1 MWLLCFIVRSGLAFA
16 ICALLITVRG
26 ESSSGPCPNACSGP
40 PDRWGVYNTLEH
52 LVNCGQPI
60 FMDFALHNSLGDSS
74 TSIKIR
80 ACVVEVNSPSSDTP
94 PDASGQTPSNNDHY
108 HSNQSKPL
116 CSSASETKKELGLT
130 VLESKSNLTP
140 QLIIILKVAQ
150 TYLEEKTACDTRL
163 LFGYYQGAT
172 VGIYTGSAF
181 ENHATTA
188 SIIQK
193 LLQQQVKSEGATD
206 MMAQVCGPLSMPDTV
221 FGVITSTSSQ
231 PFTLLQNTVKSWSE
245 GKCVEDSVETPQIEQ
260 VSVWEVHH
268 TFPQP
273 SISGRRLKVLTSR
286 SDCQT
291 MTVASGDNCES
302 LASKCS
308 ILPSE
313 FTKFNS
319 DPNLCSKLQA
329 GQLVCCEIGTIP
341 DRKPQKQ
348 ADGICATYTIAADD
362 NCFKIAE
369 ANGLNDNQIEDFNN
383 GTTWG
388 WSGCNNIMVGTTI
401 CVSDGNPPMPAPVTN
416 ALCGPTKP
424 GTVAPNGTQNLSDLS
439 PCPLNACCNVWGQCG
454 IDPEFC
460 TEERGPSNNPGTS
473 PPGKN
478 SCIQNCGTNITNN
491 LTGPEKSMSVGYYE
505 AWNWDRPCLHRRVQ
519 DIDTNIF
526 THLHWAFGTVNSDFT
541 VSVNDSNKQFTNF
554 TALQNVKKIISFGGW
569 GYSTSPETYDL
580 LREAMMPSNA
590 ANFAKAITQFVADNK
605 LDGVDFDWEYPG
617 APDLPGIP
625 AGKDSDAPN
634 YLGFLKQLRILLPAP
649 SIISIAAPASYWYL
663 KAFPIAEIA
672 KTIDYI
678 VYMTYD
684 LHGQWDYRNSWS
696 SSGCPKGN
704 CLRSHVNMT
713 ETMYALAMITKA
725 GVPSNKVNIGVS
737 SYGRSF
743 KMSESL
749 CSGPTCSFEG
759 PTSLAAEGEC
769 TGTPGILANAEID
782 QIIAWS
788 DNATTHYDAGSESD
802 ILVYQETE
810 WVAYLSDN
818 SKKWRQDLFKKLN
831 FGGSVDWAV
840 DLQSFNRDTASPM
853 EETEDEIDE
862 QMFGG
867 EPLPT
872 CSESYTTFEQL
883 EKDADTMP
891 PNCKALYAVQAMD
904 ALLSKAL
911 ANYSDIMSHGYD
923 EKFDVYAGAV
933 VDSASKNVVDFY
945 TGNGNKYFTCVVL
958 EFETCCSECRKKNPQ
973 PDAPAC
979 RYCIDGA
986 CHKRRDEPLTIGSG
1000 MKIFDEHAASLRV
1013 RESVGIIDSGG
1024 KPKSNSKYVNVTEP
1038 CPPDYSLRGS
1048 QGPVYTDSVYWT
1060 LQEDKIGN
1068 FWTDLTNAT
1077 GITPDNIAF
1086 KNIQNYPCDG
1096 FPAEECIGVGQWA
1109 MNVPAPQGYDKTDIA
1124 NPKDLVNKAL
1134 ANSQNLSP
1142 QIKDLLLTLRLHSYQ
1157 GADPMDAVDALG
1169 IPVAMIADAV
1179 ENMSKVAA
1187 IGKEIKDEEAKAKRS
1202 EILFGF
1208 LSAILFFIPVAGE
1221 VMSAVAGL
1229 ATIGRIV
1236 ALLGTLGNVAYDSYT
1251 IVNDPANAPLAIFG
1265 LILAPLGLA
1274 DVVALA
1280 KAARIARDM
1289 QAPDVLKLGTNVGKR
1304 LGTLRKVTE
1313 ICKK

>member
-1 MWLLCFIVRSGLAFA
+1 
-16 ICALLITVRG
+16 
-26 ESSSGPCPNACSGP
+26 
-40 PDRWGVYNTLEH
+40 
-52 LVNCGQPI
+52 
-60 FMDFALHNSLGDSS
+60 
-74 TSIKIR
+74 
-80 ACVVEVNSPSSDTP
+80 
-94 PDASGQTPSNNDHY
+94 
-108 HSNQSKPL
+108 
-116 CSSASETKKELGLT
+116 
-130 VLESKSNLTP
+130 
-140 QLIIILKVAQ
+140 
-150 TYLEEKTACDTRL
+150 
-163 LFGYYQGAT
+163 
-172 VGIYTGSAF
+172 
-181 ENHATTA
+181 
-188 SIIQK
+188 
-193 LLQQQVKSEGATD
+193 
-206 MMAQVCGPLSMPDTV
+206 
-221 FGVITSTSSQ
+221 
-231 PFTLLQNTVKSWSE
+231 
-245 GKCVEDSVETPQIEQ
+245 
-260 VSVWEVHH
+260 
-268 TFPQP
+268 
-273 SISGRRLKVLTSR
+273 
-286 SDCQT
+286 
-291 MTVASGDNCES
+291 
-302 LASKCS
+302 
-308 ILPSE
+308 
-313 FTKFNS
+313 
-319 DPNLCSKLQA
+319 
-329 GQLVCCEIGTIP
+329 
-341 DRKPQKQ
+341 
-348 ADGICATYTIAADD
+348 
-362 NCFKIAE
+362 
-369 ANGLNDNQIEDFNN
+369 
-383 GTTWG
+383 
-388 WSGCNNIMVGTTI
+388 
-401 CVSDGNPPMPAPVTN
+401 
-416 ALCGPTKP
+416 
-424 GTVAPNGTQNLSDLS
+424 
-439 PCPLNACCNVWGQCG
+439 
-454 IDPEFC
+454 
-460 TEERGPSNNPGTS
+460 
-473 PPGKN
+473 
-478 SCIQNCGTNITNN
+478 
-491 LTGPEKSMSVGYYE
+491 
-505 AWNWDRPCLHRRVQ
+505 
-519 DIDTNIF
+519 
-526 THLHWAFGTVNSDFT
+526 
-541 VSVNDSNKQFTNF
+541 
-554 TALQNVKKIISFGGW
+554 
-569 GYSTSPETYDL
+569 
-580 LREAMMPSNA
+580 
-590 ANFAKAITQFVADNK
+590 
-605 LDGVDFDWEYPG
+605 
-617 APDLPGIP
+617 
-625 AGKDSDAPN
+625 
-634 YLGFLKQLRILLPAP
+634 
-649 SIISIAAPASYWYL
+649 
-663 KAFPIAEIA
+663 
-672 KTIDYI
+672 
-678 VYMTYD
+678 
-684 LHGQWDYRNSWS
+684 
-696 SSGCPKGN
+696 
-704 CLRSHVNMT
+704 MT

-973 PDAPAC
+973 PDAPA
-979 RYCIDGA
+979 
-986 CHKRRDEPLTIGSG
+986 S
-1000 MKIFDEHAASLRV
+1000 
-1013 RESVGIIDSGG
+1013 
-1024 KPKSNSKYVNVTEP
+1024 
-1038 CPPDYSLRGS
+1038 
-1048 QGPVYTDSVYWT
+1048 
-1060 LQEDKIGN
+1060 
-1068 FWTDLTNAT
+1068 
-1077 GITPDNIAF
+1077 
-1086 KNIQNYPCDG
+1086 
-1096 FPAEECIGVGQWA
+1096 
-1109 MNVPAPQGYDKTDIA
+1109 PQGYDKTDIA